1 MFNFAYVI
9 HSKCNKSFLQGR
21 NNLIHITWG
30 CNKDFSKWRPEILRD
45 IEYLFFHNNNVF
57 FAKKILYIP
66 GIYVFRFDQFS
77 LLMYLRLLPS
87 SAAIKMDNG
96 ENRGNARYGTND
108 DTAGFINQMKNRNT
122 SRNTEY
128 DLKLIKNYFAS
139 IEEIRNVDGIPQVEL
154 NPLISV

>member
-1 MFNFAYVI
+1 
-9 HSKCNKSFLQGR
+9 
-21 NNLIHITWG
+21 
-30 CNKDFSKWRPEILRD
+30 
-45 IEYLFFHNNNVF
+45 
-57 FAKKILYIP
+57 
-66 GIYVFRFDQFS
+66 
-77 LLMYLRLLPS
+77 
-87 SAAIKMDNG
+87 MDNG

-139 IEEIRNVDGIPQVEL
+139 IEEIRNVDGIPPVEL